1 MTNAAQFA
9 LTHGAAILF
18 MWILAQQAGAPIPS
32 APVLIAVGSLASSR
46 RLGLASSL
54 IATFSA
60 CLLANGFWYR
70 VGRQGWPEGHRFCR
84 TNGKWQARALKLMRG
99 HSAASMLLAKASSR
113 TEAHAGP
120 FSCQHAIS
128 KIRCWLEFRV
138 ATGWQS
144 RRVAPQFLTYESIG
158 SLTWSGTYIAV
169 GYLFHGHL
177 HWTLAQT
184 LRPLL
189 AARIVVFLARLWRR
203 RSLAHAA
210 ILAVATL
217 FFCALRPVSRCK
229 AALRVATAF
238 DSPQLTNKSSRLRE
252 WLRQ

>member
-18 MWILAQQAGAPIPS
+18 MWIFAQQAGVPIPS
-32 APVLIAVGSLASSR
+32 APILIAVGSLASSR

-70 VGRQGWPEGHRFCR
+70 VGQQGWPEGHRFCR
-84 TNGKWQARALKLMRG
+84 PNGKWQARALKLMRG
-99 HSAASMLLAKASSR
+99 HSAASMLLAKFV
-113 TEAHAGP
+113 AGSN
-120 FSCQHAIS
+120 FVSLLAGKAGVS
-128 KIRCWLEFRV
+128 LFR
-138 ATGWQS
+138 
-144 RRVAPQFLTYESIG
+144 FLTYESIG

-169 GYLFHGHL
+169 GYLFHGHV

-189 AARIVVFLARLWRR
+189 AARIAVFLARLWRR
-203 RSLAHAA
+203 RSLVHVA

-217 FFCALRPVSRCK
+217 FFCALRPVSRYK
-229 AALRVATAF
+229 VTLRAATAF

-252 WLRQ
+252 WLRQCVPHSATSRPRND

>member
-70 VGRQGWPEGHRFCR
+70 VGREGWPEGHRFCR

-99 HSAASMLLAKASSR
+99 HSAASMLLAKFVAASNFASLL
-113 TEAHAGP
+113 AGKAGVSLP
-120 FSCQHAIS
+120 
-128 KIRCWLEFRV
+128 R
-138 ATGWQS
+138 
-144 RRVAPQFLTYESIG
+144 FLTYESIG

-177 HWTLAQT
+177 HWTLVQT

-189 AARIVVFLARLWRR
+189 AARIVVLLARLWRR

-217 FFCALRPVSRCK
+217 FFCALRPVSRYK
-229 AALRVATAF
+229 AALRMATAF

>member
-99 HSAASMLLAKASSR
+99 HSAASMLLAKFVAGSNFASLL
-113 TEAHAGP
+113 AGKAGVSLP
-120 FSCQHAIS
+120 
-128 KIRCWLEFRV
+128 R
-138 ATGWQS
+138 
-144 RRVAPQFLTYESIG
+144 FLTYESIG

-184 LRPLL
+184 LRPFL
-189 AARIVVFLARLWRR
+189 AARIAVFLARLWRR

>member
-9 LTHGAAILF
+9 LTHGASILF

-99 HSAASMLLAKASSR
+99 HSAASMLLAKFVAGSNFASLL
-113 TEAHAGP
+113 AGKAGVSLP
-120 FSCQHAIS
+120 
-128 KIRCWLEFRV
+128 R
-138 ATGWQS
+138 
-144 RRVAPQFLTYESIG
+144 FLTYESIG

-177 HWTLAQT
+177 HWALAQT

-189 AARIVVFLARLWRR
+189 AARMQCF
-203 RSLAHAA
+203 
-210 ILAVATL
+210 
-217 FFCALRPVSRCK
+217 
-229 AALRVATAF
+229 
-238 DSPQLTNKSSRLRE
+238 
-252 WLRQ
+252 